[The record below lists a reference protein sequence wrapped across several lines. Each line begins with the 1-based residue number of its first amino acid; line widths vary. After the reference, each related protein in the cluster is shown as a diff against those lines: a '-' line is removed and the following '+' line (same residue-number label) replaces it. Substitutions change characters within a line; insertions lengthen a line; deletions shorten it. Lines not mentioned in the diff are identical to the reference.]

1 MNNKYN
7 NQITQ
12 KTTKSNMPAYN
23 VAVGTQK
30 TPDGKT
36 FWTSI
41 GSGWD
46 MENGGISI
54 KLNAHPIGDTLAI
67 FPKKDK

>member
-1 MNNKYN
+1 MSNYNK
-7 NQITQ
+7 NQTTQ
-12 KTTKSNMPAYN
+12 KPKSTMPQYN

-30 TPDGKT
+30 TPEGKT

-46 MENGGISI
+46 MENGGISV
-54 KLNAHPIGDTLAI
+54 KLNAHPIGDSIAI
-67 FPKKDK
+67 FPKKDKE